1 MHLPEV
7 ARPLE
12 KYHYTSLR
20 ISMTSSPKPS
30 RKLLAIAGALS
41 VVAGSFATVPATF
54 AANVS
59 ASVPGGNSQNSAE
72 ECRHIAVS
80 ATQYQ
85 GLPGQYQL
93 AYSAATSSLYTS
105 FSSGRPP
112 ILTGGV
118 GTWNVAS
125 TPSLATVYQFP
136 TTDFTA
142 RGATAP
148 TGKQIESPYGIAY
161 DEATGYVWVTQ
172 TRVNKVSVFDPATNK
187 IIWSSAEGDVNHPR
201 EVRIDPSSGKV
212 FVSGS
217 GGISVFDTTRHALVK
232 KIEFTDAKG
241 ESDIAMNMHVDSA
254 DGKLYVPSLSAGTVK
269 VIDTKSYEVEKTIQL
284 HKENAEAALNPSDV
298 TIDKSL
304 KEIYV
309 STQGDRKGTNSGITV
324 YDLETG
330 AYKKTIPFGNQALA
344 LASDEARDLL
354 YVTDYGTGNVGVV
367 DARTGTV
374 VSQVSTGATSGAN
387 DVLVAADGSV
397 YAVARSIEGAS
408 AIETD
413 YTIDKTT
420 GEYRTSSTEPKGK
433 DNADSPI
440 TPGVMVKINTTVETT
455 AKPAAQT
462 SSEEL
467 VKTYA
472 DGAKLYAV
480 KDWTTGETLK
490 LRGEGFKTQDG
501 SKGSVLAVKLNKG
514 RISAKEEP
522 KLNGAEGNS
531 AGVWAYIQA
540 DENGNFTAE
549 LPYPTTENSNL
560 KENLKSGDK
569 VSVFLL
575 SGSMVEGDT
584 ARGGE
589 ALSATVA
596 EKKADTATT
605 CAPAETTQV
614 AAAPSGVITTYPAG
628 TKLSLPDSNEPTP
641 APSESA
647 KPEPTTPAPSESAKP
662 EPTTPAPS
670 ESAKPE
676 PTTPAPSESAKPEP
690 STPAPSESAESNE
703 VVHEYKDGAK
713 VYFPKTWDG
722 QKLTFRGEGFKTRDG
737 KGSIIA
743 VKLNKGAISAKEE
756 PKLEG
761 VEGNSAGVWAY
772 IKADENGNFTA
783 TIDRPTV
790 ANSNLTEEL
799 KTGDSVAIY
808 LLSGSLAENDNA
820 RGGVAVEYT
829 FSTENHVPAPK
840 VSEPK
845 ASESAN
851 APVTNPSAAPSAP
864 ADSKEQAKDQPAKD
878 QSKAPVDSMNSE
890 TQKKDNTAPK
900 TSGSSSQNVTS
911 SSNGST
917 SSNSSKSSLA
927 NTGASGVVIAA
938 GIGVLA
944 LVVGATVLVARRR
957 KA

>member
-1 MHLPEV
+1 
-7 ARPLE
+7 
-12 KYHYTSLR
+12 
-20 ISMTSSPKPS
+20 MTSSPKPS

-41 VVAGSFATVPATF
+41 VVAGSFAAVPATF

-59 ASVPGGNSQNSAE
+59 ASVPGGNSQNSTE

-136 TTDFTA
+136 TTDYIA
-142 RGATAP
+142 RGATVP

-217 GGISVFDTTRHALVK
+217 GGISVFDTTLHALVK

-254 DGKLYVPSLSAGTVK
+254 EGKLYVPSLSAGTVK

-309 STQGDRKGTNSGITV
+309 SAQGDRKGSNSGITV

-330 AYKKTIPFGNQALA
+330 AYKKTIPFGSQALA

-387 DVLVAADGSV
+387 DVLVTADGSV
-397 YAVARSIEGAS
+397 YAVARSTEGAS

-440 TPGVMVKINTTVETT
+440 TPGVMVKINTTVETS

-522 KLNGAEGNS
+522 KFNGADGNS

-560 KENLKSGDK
+560 TENLKSGDK

-596 EKKADTATT
+596 EKKADTAAT

-614 AAAPSGVITTYPAG
+614 AAAPSGVTTTYPAG

-641 APSESA
+641 APNESA

-690 STPAPSESAESNE
+690 STPAPSESANSNE

-722 QKLTFRGEGFKTRDG
+722 QKLTFRGEGFKTLDG
-737 KGSIIA
+737 KGSVIA

-761 VEGNSAGVWAY
+761 VEGNSAGIWAY

-808 LLSGSLAENDNA
+808 LLSGSLAENDNV

-829 FSTENHVPAPK
+829 FSVENQAPAPK

-851 APVTNPSAAPSAP
+851 APVTNPSAEPSAP
-864 ADSKEQAKDQPAKD
+864 ADSKDQAKD

-890 TQKKDNTAPK
+890 AQKKDSTAPK